1 MLVHTSGSTG
11 KPKPMWVEKKRMA
24 HSARTTC
31 AFLGLKR
38 GDTAL
43 LCLSLNYIA
52 GKMMAVRAIEWGLN
66 LVCVEPSGHPLS
78 TINVELSSQELK
90 GVKGSQKPLAS
101 GANNL
106 SSESPSLREG
116 LGVGS
121 SSTCQLVNSSTK
133 SSNLSTCQLVNSS
146 TKITFA
152 AMTPMQVYNTL
163 QVAEERERLMQIK
176 HLIIGGGA
184 IDEALEAEL
193 RHFPN
198 AVWSTYGMTET
209 LSHIALRRIN
219 RASPCPSEG
228 KASPPALS
236 LERELKT
243 SPNTTTL
250 FRSEGVKEWRSVDVC
265 LASKSVPPFSKG
277 RLGGDCE
284 SFNAPR
290 STLNVKCPSPSVS
303 PFPRGSI
310 VCLASNP
317 SSPNSHPSSNLSSS
331 GVHPTPPP
339 SEGSGEVSI
348 PPSFGGDG
356 GGYYTPFPDVSVSL
370 NGEGCLVIDAP
381 GVCAQRLVTN
391 DCAELHPDG
400 RRFRIIGRKD
410 NVINSGGIKIHAEEV
425 EQMLR
430 PHLGMPFI
438 ITKATDPKFGEVV
451 ALVYEEGSCG
461 ESIQSICQSVLP
473 KYWQPRRYLPV
484 EQILLTETGKPR
496 RDISLYL

>member
-1 MLVHTSGSTG
+1 MDIKEFIDEWNNGSDRMLVHTSGSTG

-78 TINVELSSQELK
+78 TINVERLTINEALSETFNVERLTINE
-90 GVKGSQKPLAS
+90 AC
-101 GANNL
+101 
-106 SSESPSLREG
+106 SSEPPPRGRQEG
-116 LGVGS
+116 AL
-121 SSTCQLVNSSTK
+121 
-133 SSNLSTCQLVNSS
+133 
-146 TKITFA
+146 TFA

-219 RASPCPSEG
+219 G
-228 KASPPALS
+228 ASPPALS

-243 SPNTTTL
+243 SPNPTTL
-250 FRSEGVKEWRSVDVC
+250 FRSEGVKECRSSDNSI
-265 LASKSVPPFSKG
+265 L
-277 RLGGDCE
+277 
-284 SFNAPR
+284 R
-290 STLNVKCPSPSVS
+290 SE
-303 PFPRGSI
+303 
-310 VCLASNP
+310 
-317 SSPNSHPSSNLSSS
+317 

-339 SEGSGEVSI
+339 LEGLGEVF
-348 PPSFGGDG
+348 SFGGDG
-356 GGYYTPFPDVSVSL
+356 GGFYTPFPDVSVSL
-370 NGEGCLVIDAP
+370 NDEGCLVIDAP

-430 PHLGMPFI
+430 PHLSMPFI

-484 EQILLTETGKPR
+484 EQILLTETGKVR
-496 RDISLYL
+496 RDISLYI

>member
-43 LCLSLNYIA
+43 LCMSLDYIA

-78 TINVELSSQELK
+78 TFNVELSSQELK

-116 LGVGS
+116 LGGGS
-121 SSTCQLVNSSTK
+121 SSTCQLVNSSTESNN
-133 SSNLSTCQLVNSS
+133 SSTRQLVNSS
-146 TKITFA
+146 TEISFA

-219 RASPCPSEG
+219 SP
-228 KASPPALS
+228 SP
-236 LERELKT
+236 
-243 SPNTTTL
+243 TTL
-250 FRSEGVKEWRSVDVC
+250 LRSSGVQEFFASAQQHVRSSDNTLASNPSSLISHPSSNLRSEGVKEWRSVDN
-265 LASKSVPPFSKG
+265 S
-277 RLGGDCE
+277 
-284 SFNAPR
+284 
-290 STLNVKCPSPSVS
+290 
-303 PFPRGSI
+303 
-310 VCLASNP
+310 LASNP
-317 SSPNSHPSSNLSSS
+317 SSPNSHPSSI
-331 GVHPTPPP
+331 H
-339 SEGSGEVSI
+339 
-348 PPSFGGDG
+348 PSFGGDG

-370 NGEGCLVIDAP
+370 TDEGCLVIDAP

-430 PHLGMPFI
+430 PHLSMPFI

-451 ALVYEEGSCG
+451 ALVYEDSSCG

-484 EQILLTETGKPR
+484 ERILITETGKPR

>member
-1 MLVHTSGSTG
+1 MDIKEFIDEWNNGSDRMLVHTSGSTG

-78 TINVELSSQELK
+78 TFNVERLTINE
-90 GVKGSQKPLAS
+90 AC
-101 GANNL
+101 
-106 SSESPSLREG
+106 SSETFNVERLTINEACSSEPPPRGRRGGG
-116 LGVGS
+116 L
-121 SSTCQLVNSSTK
+121 
-133 SSNLSTCQLVNSS
+133 
-146 TKITFA
+146 TFA

-193 RHFPN
+193 RLFPN

-219 RASPCPSEG
+219 AGGSPSPSEG
-228 KASPPALS
+228 GGIGNP
-236 LERELKT
+236 
-243 SPNTTTL
+243 TTL
-250 FRSEGVKEWRSVDVC
+250 LRSVGVKECRSVDNSI
-265 LASKSVPPFSKG
+265 LKS
-277 RLGGDCE
+277 E
-284 SFNAPR
+284 
-290 STLNVKCPSPSVS
+290 
-303 PFPRGSI
+303 
-310 VCLASNP
+310 
-317 SSPNSHPSSNLSSS
+317 
-331 GVHPTPPP
+331 GVHPT
-339 SEGSGEVSI
+339 

-370 NGEGCLVIDAP
+370 NDEGCLVIDAP

-451 ALVYEEGSCG
+451 ALVYEEGSSCG

-484 EQILLTETGKPR
+484 ERILITETGKPR
-496 RDISLYL
+496 RDISLYI

>member
-1 MLVHTSGSTG
+1 MDIKEFIDEWNNGSDRMLVHTSGSTG

-78 TINVELSSQELK
+78 TINVERLTINE
-90 GVKGSQKPLAS
+90 AC
-101 GANNL
+101 
-106 SSESPSLREG
+106 SSETFNVERLTINEACSSEPPPRGRQEG
-116 LGVGS
+116 AL
-121 SSTCQLVNSSTK
+121 
-133 SSNLSTCQLVNSS
+133 
-146 TKITFA
+146 TFA

-193 RHFPN
+193 RLFPN

-219 RASPCPSEG
+219 GGAASP
-228 KASPPALS
+228 
-236 LERELKT
+236 R
-243 SPNTTTL
+243 
-250 FRSEGVKEWRSVDVC
+250 
-265 LASKSVPPFSKG
+265 
-277 RLGGDCE
+277 
-284 SFNAPR
+284 
-290 STLNVKCPSPSVS
+290 
-303 PFPRGSI
+303 
-310 VCLASNP
+310 
-317 SSPNSHPSSNLSSS
+317 
-331 GVHPTPPP
+331 
-339 SEGSGEVSI
+339 
-348 PPSFGGDG
+348 
-356 GGYYTPFPDVSVSL
+356 YYTPFPDVSVSL

-430 PHLGMPFI
+430 PHLSMPFI

-484 EQILLTETGKPR
+484 EQILITETGKPR
-496 RDISLYL
+496 RDISLYI

>member
-78 TINVELSSQELK
+78 TFNVELSSQELK

-116 LGVGS
+116 LGGGS
-121 SSTCQLVNSSTK
+121 TSTCQLVNSSTESNN
-133 SSNLSTCQLVNSS
+133 SSTRQLVNSS
-146 TKITFA
+146 TEISFA

-219 RASPCPSEG
+219 SP
-228 KASPPALS
+228 SP
-236 LERELKT
+236 
-243 SPNTTTL
+243 TTL
-250 FRSEGVKEWRSVDVC
+250 LRSEGVKECRSVDNSI
-265 LASKSVPPFSKG
+265 L
-277 RLGGDCE
+277 
-284 SFNAPR
+284 R
-290 STLNVKCPSPSVS
+290 SSGVQEFRSSDNT
-303 PFPRGSI
+303 
-310 VCLASNP
+310 LASNP
-317 SSPNSHPSSNLSSS
+317 SSLISHPNSPSLG
-331 GVHPTPPP
+331 GVRGGFNPPP
-339 SEGSGEVSI
+339 WEGLGEVF
-348 PPSFGGDG
+348 PFGGDG
-356 GGYYTPFPDVSVSL
+356 GGFYTPFPDVSVSL

-430 PHLGMPFI
+430 PHLSMPFI
-438 ITKATDPKFGEVV
+438 ITKAPDPKFGEIVV
-451 ALVYEEGSCG
+451 MVYEDPMHSLSKEYLLSVCK
-461 ESIQSICQSVLP
+461 SVLP
-473 KYWQPRRYLPV
+473 KYWLPRRYIAV
-484 EQILLTETGKPR
+484 EKVAMTETGKLR
-496 RDISLYL
+496 RDISIYA

>member
-1 MLVHTSGSTG
+1 MDIKEFIDEWNNGSDRMLVHTSGSTG

-66 LVCVEPSGHPLS
+66 LVCVEPSGHPLGFK
-78 TINVELSSQELK
+78 VDELTSRQVDELCD
-90 GVKGSQKPLAS
+90 SDAI
-101 GANNL
+101 
-106 SSESPSLREG
+106 
-116 LGVGS
+116 
-121 SSTCQLVNSSTK
+121 NSSTK
-133 SSNLSTCQLVNSS
+133 SINSSTKSINSSTCQLVNSS

-193 RHFPN
+193 RLFPN

-219 RASPCPSEG
+219 AGGSPSPSEG
-228 KASPPALS
+228 GGIGNP
-236 LERELKT
+236 
-243 SPNTTTL
+243 TTL
-250 FRSEGVKEWRSVDVC
+250 LRSVGVKECRSVDNSI
-265 LASKSVPPFSKG
+265 LKS
-277 RLGGDCE
+277 E
-284 SFNAPR
+284 
-290 STLNVKCPSPSVS
+290 
-303 PFPRGSI
+303 
-310 VCLASNP
+310 
-317 SSPNSHPSSNLSSS
+317 
-331 GVHPTPPP
+331 GVHPT
-339 SEGSGEVSI
+339 

-370 NGEGCLVIDAP
+370 NDEGCLVIDAP

-430 PHLGMPFI
+430 PHLGVPFI
-438 ITKATDPKFGEVV
+438 ITKATDLKFGEVV
-451 ALVYEEGSCG
+451 ALVYEEGSSCG

-484 EQILLTETGKPR
+484 ERILITETGKPR

>member
-1 MLVHTSGSTG
+1 MDIKEFIDEWNNGSDRMLVHTSGSTG

-78 TINVELSSQELK
+78 TFNVERLTINEACSSETINVERLTINE
-90 GVKGSQKPLAS
+90 AC
-101 GANNL
+101 
-106 SSESPSLREG
+106 SSETFNVERLTINEACSSEPPPRGRQEG
-116 LGVGS
+116 TL
-121 SSTCQLVNSSTK
+121 
-133 SSNLSTCQLVNSS
+133 
-146 TKITFA
+146 TFA

-219 RASPCPSEG
+219 G
-228 KASPPALS
+228 ASPPALS

-243 SPNTTTL
+243 SPNPTTL
-250 FRSEGVKEWRSVDVC
+250 FRSEGVKECRSSD
-265 LASKSVPPFSKG
+265 
-277 RLGGDCE
+277 
-284 SFNAPR
+284 NA
-290 STLNVKCPSPSVS
+290 
-303 PFPRGSI
+303 
-310 VCLASNP
+310 LASNP
-317 SSPNSHPSSNLSSS
+317 SSPNSHPSSNLRSEGVKECRSVDNS
-331 GVHPTPPP
+331 ILRSEGVHPTPPP
-339 SEGSGEVSI
+339 LEGLGEVFSL
-348 PPSFGGDG
+348 GGDG

-400 RRFRIIGRKD
+400 RRFPIIGRKD

-430 PHLGMPFI
+430 PHLPVPFI

-461 ESIQSICQSVLP
+461 ESVKSIQSICQSVLP

-484 EQILLTETGKPR
+484 EQILLTETGKVR

>member
-1 MLVHTSGSTG
+1 MDIKEFIDEWNNGSDRMLVHTSGSTG

-78 TINVELSSQELK
+78 TFNVERLTINE
-90 GVKGSQKPLAS
+90 AC
-101 GANNL
+101 
-106 SSESPSLREG
+106 SSETFNVERLTINEACSSEPPPRGRRGGG
-116 LGVGS
+116 L
-121 SSTCQLVNSSTK
+121 
-133 SSNLSTCQLVNSS
+133 
-146 TKITFA
+146 TFA

-193 RHFPN
+193 RLFPN

-219 RASPCPSEG
+219 GGEG
-228 KASPPALS
+228 
-236 LERELKT
+236 
-243 SPNTTTL
+243 
-250 FRSEGVKEWRSVDVC
+250 F
-265 LASKSVPPFSKG
+265 
-277 RLGGDCE
+277 
-284 SFNAPR
+284 
-290 STLNVKCPSPSVS
+290 
-303 PFPRGSI
+303 
-310 VCLASNP
+310 
-317 SSPNSHPSSNLSSS
+317 
-331 GVHPTPPP
+331 
-339 SEGSGEVSI
+339 
-348 PPSFGGDG
+348 
-356 GGYYTPFPDVSVSL
+356 YTPFPDVSVSL
-370 NGEGCLVIDAP
+370 NDEGCLVIDAP

-430 PHLGMPFI
+430 PHLGVPFI
-438 ITKATDPKFGEVV
+438 ITKATDLKFGEVV
-451 ALVYEEGSCG
+451 ALVYEEGSSCG

-484 EQILLTETGKPR
+484 ERILITETGKPR

>member
-1 MLVHTSGSTG
+1 MDIKEFIDEWNNGSDRMLVHTSGSTG

-43 LCLSLNYIA
+43 LCMSLDYIA

-78 TINVELSSQELK
+78 TFNVELSSQELK

-116 LGVGS
+116 LGGGS
-121 SSTCQLVNSSTK
+121 TSTCQLVNSSTESNN
-133 SSNLSTCQLVNSS
+133 SSTRQLVNSS
-146 TKITFA
+146 TEISFA

-209 LSHIALRRIN
+209 LSHIALRRISGQN
-219 RASPCPSEG
+219 NSQWYEPFDDVRV
-228 KASPPALS
+228 AL
-236 LERELKT
+236 T
-243 SPNTTTL
+243 
-250 FRSEGVKEWRSVDVC
+250 D
-265 LASKSVPPFSKG
+265 
-277 RLGGDCE
+277 
-284 SFNAPR
+284 
-290 STLNVKCPSPSVS
+290 
-303 PFPRGSI
+303 
-310 VCLASNP
+310 
-317 SSPNSHPSSNLSSS
+317 
-331 GVHPTPPP
+331 
-339 SEGSGEVSI
+339 
-348 PPSFGGDG
+348 
-356 GGYYTPFPDVSVSL
+356 
-370 NGEGCLVIDAP
+370 EGCLVIDAP

-391 DCAELHPDG
+391 DCAELQPDG

-430 PHLGMPFI
+430 PHLSMPFI
-438 ITKATDPKFGEVV
+438 ITKAPDPKFGEVV
-451 ALVYEEGSCG
+451 ALVYEDSSCG
-461 ESIQSICQSVLP
+461 ESGESVKSICQSVLP

-484 EQILLTETGKPR
+484 ERILITETGKPR
-496 RDISLYL
+496 RDISLYI

>member
-1 MLVHTSGSTG
+1 
-11 KPKPMWVEKKRMA
+11 
-24 HSARTTC
+24 
-31 AFLGLKR
+31 
-38 GDTAL
+38 
-43 LCLSLNYIA
+43 
-52 GKMMAVRAIEWGLN
+52 
-66 LVCVEPSGHPLS
+66 
-78 TINVELSSQELK
+78 
-90 GVKGSQKPLAS
+90 
-101 GANNL
+101 
-106 SSESPSLREG
+106 
-116 LGVGS
+116 
-121 SSTCQLVNSSTK
+121 
-133 SSNLSTCQLVNSS
+133 
-146 TKITFA
+146 
-152 AMTPMQVYNTL
+152 MTPMQVYNTL

-193 RHFPN
+193 RLFPN

-219 RASPCPSEG
+219 GASPCPSEG
-228 KASPPALS
+228 GEIGSP
-236 LERELKT
+236 
-243 SPNTTTL
+243 TTL
-250 FRSEGVKEWRSVDVC
+250 FRSEGVEECRSVDN
-265 LASKSVPPFSKG
+265 S
-277 RLGGDCE
+277 
-284 SFNAPR
+284 
-290 STLNVKCPSPSVS
+290 
-303 PFPRGSI
+303 
-310 VCLASNP
+310 LASNP
-317 SSPNSHPSSNLSSS
+317 SSPNSHPSSNLRSEGVKECRSVDNSLASNPSSPNS
-331 GVHPTPPP
+331 HPSSNLRSEGVKECRSVDNSLASNPSSPNSHPSSNLRSEGVKECRSVDNSILRSSGVQEFRSSDNSILRSEGVHPTPPP
-339 SEGSGEVSI
+339 LEGSGEVF
-348 PPSFGGDG
+348 SFGGDG

-451 ALVYEEGSCG
+451 ALVYEHCAHG

-484 EQILLTETGKPR
+484 ERILITETGKPR
-496 RDISLYL
+496 RDISLYSNYANYLL

>member
-78 TINVELSSQELK
+78 TFNVERLTINEPPPR
-90 GVKGSQKPLAS
+90 GRRG
-101 GANNL
+101 G
-106 SSESPSLREG
+106 G
-116 LGVGS
+116 L
-121 SSTCQLVNSSTK
+121 
-133 SSNLSTCQLVNSS
+133 
-146 TKITFA
+146 TFA

-193 RHFPN
+193 RLFPN

-219 RASPCPSEG
+219 
-228 KASPPALS
+228 
-236 LERELKT
+236 
-243 SPNTTTL
+243 
-250 FRSEGVKEWRSVDVC
+250 
-265 LASKSVPPFSKG
+265 
-277 RLGGDCE
+277 
-284 SFNAPR
+284 
-290 STLNVKCPSPSVS
+290 
-303 PFPRGSI
+303 
-310 VCLASNP
+310 
-317 SSPNSHPSSNLSSS
+317 
-331 GVHPTPPP
+331 
-339 SEGSGEVSI
+339 
-348 PPSFGGDG
+348 G
-356 GGYYTPFPDVSVSL
+356 GGFYTPFPDVSVSL
-370 NGEGCLVIDAP
+370 NDEGCLVIDAP

-430 PHLGMPFI
+430 PHLGVPFI

-484 EQILLTETGKPR
+484 ERILITETGKPR
-496 RDISLYL
+496 RDISLYI